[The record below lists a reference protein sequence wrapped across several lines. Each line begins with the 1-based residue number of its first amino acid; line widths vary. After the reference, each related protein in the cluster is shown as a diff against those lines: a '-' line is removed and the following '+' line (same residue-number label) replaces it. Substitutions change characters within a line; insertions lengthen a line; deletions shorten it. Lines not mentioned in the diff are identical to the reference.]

1 MNFLK
6 RYYWVILS
14 IAMIALDQVTKYL
27 VNLHLPIGDSIE
39 VIPEFFH
46 LTHVRNEGAAMG
58 ILSGYRWIFMVF
70 TTIVIIAAVVFMLSG
85 KVKNQ
90 WGILAITMIIAGGV
104 GNMIDR
110 VFLGEVIDFF
120 SFIFW
125 GYEFYV
131 FNVADIFICCGVFV
145 LALYILFSSDFDS
158 PKKSEEIC
166 DESL

>member
-1 MNFLK
+1 
-6 RYYWVILS
+6 
-14 IAMIALDQVTKYL
+14 MIALDQLTKYL
-27 VNLHLPIGDSIE
+27 VDFKLPIGDSIE
-39 VIPEFFH
+39 VIPGFFH

-58 ILSGYRWIFMVF
+58 ILTGHRWVFMVF
-70 TTIVIIAAVVFMLSG
+70 TTVVIIGAVIFMLSG
-85 KVKNQ
+85 KVKNR
-90 WGILAITMIIAGGV
+90 WGALAIAMIISGGV

-158 PKKSEEIC
+158 PEKDEELG

>member
-6 RYYWVILS
+6 RYYWIILS
-14 IAMIALDQVTKYL
+14 VFMIALDQLTKYF
-27 VNLHLPIGDSIE
+27 VNLHLPVGDSIE
-39 VIPEFFH
+39 VISGFFH

-58 ILSGYRWIFMVF
+58 ILAGHRWIFMVF
-70 TTIVIIAAVVFMLSG
+70 TALVIIAALAFMLSG
-85 KVKNQ
+85 KVKNH
-90 WGILAITMIIAGGV
+90 WGIVAIAMIISGGI

-110 VFLGEVIDFF
+110 IFLGEVIDFF

-131 FNVADIFICCGVFV
+131 FNVADIFVCCGVFV

-158 PKKSEEIC
+158 PKKKEEIG
-166 DESL
+166 DGSH